1 MKFRYSNEDVKNIHR
16 LFMSGIKKHFDA
28 MPQYFKDEINAFDR
42 LYFEF
47 TDSITDK
54 EGVKND
60 VIDSIKEK
68 NEWIENVYK
77 KVKLLYY
84 SVKGTDNKKIMS
96 DYFGTKTLS
105 DIVSFEDLLNVSE
118 QVKIISKHE
127 SIKHLDEIVDEIA
140 QLYKDGLNISENLKS
155 NKNLSTEEVKS
166 TTDKKN
172 DFAEKYM
179 KLKYLLKGYFY
190 GTEVNLKDILWD

>member
-1 MKFRYSNEDVKNIHR
+1 MKFKYSNEDVKNIHR
-16 LFMSGIKKHFDA
+16 LFMSGIKKYFDA

-47 TDSITDK
+47 TDSVTDK

-68 NEWIENVYK
+68 NEWTENVYK

-140 QLYKDGLNISENLKS
+140 QLYKDGLNISESLKS

-166 TTDKKN
+166 TMDKKN